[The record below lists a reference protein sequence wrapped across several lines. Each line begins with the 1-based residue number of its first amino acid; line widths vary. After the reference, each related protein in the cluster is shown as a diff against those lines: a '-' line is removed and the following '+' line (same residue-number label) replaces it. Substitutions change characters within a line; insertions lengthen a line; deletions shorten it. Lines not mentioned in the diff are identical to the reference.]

1 MSNYCEAYLRETEGT
16 MDHWGLLMWFNNMKA
31 FTKIADAMTCGQSF
45 NGLCFCPRP
54 VMRTVVTQST
64 ARWVKIGGDHMQ
76 VWENERKGD
85 KELLALSADLTVRVL
100 HSLQGCR
107 GPLICFLWINS
118 VYKHHWNVTPAPTSY
133 WFSEL
138 GGMCNDHRLYF
149 WEVYPTPSLF
159 SSGFNVWYWSLF
171 PFFLT
176 IFRKALLQI
185 YNLKLWDINLQF
197 WEVKLEL
204 WD

>member
-1 MSNYCEAYLRETEGT
+1 MSNYCEAYLRETVGA

-64 ARWVKIGGDHMQ
+64 ARWFKIGGDHMQ

-85 KELLALSADLTVRVL
+85 KELLALSAALSVRVMR
-100 HSLQGCR
+100 SLQGCR

-138 GGMCNDHRLYF
+138 GGMCMDHRLYF

-159 SSGFNVWYWSLF
+159 SG
-171 PFFLT
+171 
-176 IFRKALLQI
+176 
-185 YNLKLWDINLQF
+185 
-197 WEVKLEL
+197 
-204 WD
+204 

>member
-1 MSNYCEAYLRETEGT
+1 MSNYCEAYLRETVGT

-138 GGMCNDHRLYF
+138 EGCVMTIDYTFEKFIPLL
-149 WEVYPTPSLF
+149 LF
-159 SSGFNVWYWSLF
+159 LVGSSGFNVFMLF
-171 PFFLT
+171 GIEAYFHFFS
-176 IFRKALLQI
+176 
-185 YNLKLWDINLQF
+185 QF
-197 WEVKLEL
+197 SEKPYCKFITWNCEI
-204 WD
+204 